1 MNHVWMRHLGRPLA
15 PNPFDL
21 GRNGGPP
28 SHPALLDWLAAEF
41 MHRGWSTK
49 ALHRLIVTSA
59 AYRMDSAGDPG
70 SLASDPDNRWLW
82 RMNPRRMEAEAVRD
96 SVLFVAG
103 SLDSAMGG
111 PDLDHNLGLASR
123 RRSLYFRH
131 AAEKQMPFL
140 TIFDAAAVTECYRR
154 SESIVPQQ
162 ALALAN
168 SSLALAQSRLLAR
181 TLAREATDPEAF
193 VKLGFEQVLGRLPT
207 VQEQAECVKFLAE
220 QAALL
225 ADPKKLSAFPPGPA
239 STVPPAADP
248 ALRAREDLI

>member
-1 MNHVWMRHLGRPLA
+1 AYAKRNLPTYPATSTGRRLALARWITDRENPLAARVAMNHVWMRHLGRPLA

-28 SHPALLDWLAAEF
+28 SHPALLDWLGAEF

-103 SLDSAMGG
+103 SLDLAMGG
-111 PDLDHNLGLASR
+111 PDLDHNLGLA
-123 RRSLYFRH
+123 
-131 AAEKQMPFL
+131 
-140 TIFDAAAVTECYRR
+140 
-154 SESIVPQQ
+154 
-162 ALALAN
+162 
-168 SSLALAQSRLLAR
+168 
-181 TLAREATDPEAF
+181 
-193 VKLGFEQVLGRLPT
+193 
-207 VQEQAECVKFLAE
+207 
-220 QAALL
+220 
-225 ADPKKLSAFPPGPA
+225 
-239 STVPPAADP
+239 
-248 ALRAREDLI
+248 